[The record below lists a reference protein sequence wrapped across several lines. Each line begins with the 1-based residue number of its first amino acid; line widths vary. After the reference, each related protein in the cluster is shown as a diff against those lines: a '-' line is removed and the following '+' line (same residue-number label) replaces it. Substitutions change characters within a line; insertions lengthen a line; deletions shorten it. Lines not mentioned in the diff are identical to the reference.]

1 MQNRALAKKDNLL
14 GANSQR
20 IELGCA
26 STACRGQRHRLKLRA
41 MRYTK
46 YSKWTGQSWDDISLE
61 ELMEALTDHLL
72 ESGFRDQ
79 FRQQYRRRAR
89 GWDDEF
95 ESFDPEDAL
104 ESLRRA
110 IREAL
115 RNSGLLD
122 QEQYNQL
129 FDENGEA
136 RDERLDE
143 LIDRLIQR
151 LLQEGYL
158 SVQGDAD
165 DLESLFGNGEE
176 GEEGQARRARFRP
189 QTGQGRTDE
198 HRKMRVKFEVTEKGI
213 DFLGYKTLKN
223 LMSSFG
229 KSSFGR
235 HDTNYLATGVEAY
248 EASKQYEFGDTLNLD
263 VTATLLSAIGREGLG
278 VPLNLEYRDLQV
290 RQSEYQSSCATV
302 LMLDCSHSMILYGED
317 RFTPAKRVALALA
330 HLIRTQYPGDS
341 LRLVLFHDSA
351 EEVPLA
357 KLANIQVGPYH
368 TNTCAGLEL
377 ARRILLS
384 QRKDMRQIIMITDGK
399 PSALFVNDD
408 PYRSARARKESGAGL
423 RLYKNPMGLDPLII
437 DATLAEVAQCRRAGI
452 IVNTFMLPDDYYLV
466 EFVKKMTEIARGK
479 AYFTTSL
486 SLGEYVM
493 MDFVKRKTSRVK

>member
-1 MQNRALAKKDNLL
+1 
-14 GANSQR
+14 
-20 IELGCA
+20 
-26 STACRGQRHRLKLRA
+26 
-41 MRYTK
+41 MRFTK

-61 ELMEALTDHLL
+61 ELMDALTDHLL
-72 ESGFRDQ
+72 RSGFEDQ
-79 FRQQYRRRAR
+79 FRRHYRRWAR
-89 GWDDEF
+89 DWDYDR
-95 ESFDPEDAL
+95 FDDSDSDDPL

-122 QEQYNQL
+122 EEQYGQL
-129 FDENGEA
+129 FDEEGNA

-143 LIDRLIQR
+143 LIDQLIRRLIE
-151 LLQEGYL
+151 EGYL
-158 SVQGDAD
+158 SIQGDPD
-165 DLESLFGNGEE
+165 EIESMFDNDGE
-176 GEEGQARRARFRP
+176 ARRARYRE
-189 QTGQGRTDE
+189 QQQKGRTE
-198 HRKMRVKFEVTEKGI
+198 NYKKPNIKFEITEKGI

-223 LMSSFG
+223 LMGSLG

-248 EASKQYEFGDTLNLD
+248 ESSKNYEFGDTLNLD
-263 VTATLLSAIGREGLG
+263 VTATLLNAIGREGLG
-278 VPLNLEYRDLQV
+278 VPLNLDYRDLMV
-290 RQSEYQSSCATV
+290 HQSEYQSSCATV
-302 LMLDCSHSMILYGED
+302 VMLDCSHSMILYGED
-317 RFTPAKRVALALA
+317 RFTPAKRVALALS

-357 KLANIQVGPYH
+357 KLANVQVGPYH
-368 TNTCAGLEL
+368 TNTCEGLKL

-399 PSALFVNDD
+399 PSALFVDGD
-408 PYRSARARKESGAGL
+408 PFRNNSSSSSSRSDSGSGR
-423 RLYKNPMGLDPLII
+423 RLYKNSMGLDSMIV
-437 DATLAEVAQCRRAGI
+437 DATLAEAAQCRRSGI
-452 IVNTFMLPDDYYLV
+452 LVNTFMLTDDYYLV
-466 EFVKKMTEIARGK
+466 EFVKALTEIAHGK

-493 MDFVKRKTSRVK
+493 MDFIKRKTSRVK